1 MAPKKKP
8 KPIIAKDRENR
19 FLEAASSV
27 KKESK
32 EIDFKEKFDPASSQE
47 WCQIIKDI
55 IAMANSGGGVI
66 IFGVKDDAEIDPNF
80 DKALILGIDPATIA
94 DKIYAYT
101 TENFSDV
108 KIIEL
113 PRGDASAGA
122 FLISP
127 APTPIAFTKAGSD
140 VVDGGKQKP
149 AFVKGSVYF
158 RHGAKSEPGNTNDIR
173 RAIDHVVNRNKKT
186 WFEGVRKIS
195 NIKDGDEV
203 IVSKSKMEGQKVLH
217 PVPGRIVSDKSAPTF
232 RPDNAAAIWPHRSKE
247 LLKKI
252 NEILPEGNKMTS
264 HDLTCIK
271 RKYKLDEQTNPDL
284 IYKPYKEVSPRYS
297 DAFITWISDTFKEN
311 PKVFE
316 EAKTYYKDQK
326 TK

>member
-8 KPIIAKDRENR
+8 KKIIAKDRENR

-32 EIDFKEKFDPASSQE
+32 EIDFKEKFDPASPQE

-101 TENFSDV
+101 TENFSEV
-108 KIIEL
+108 KIVEL
-113 PRGDASAGA
+113 PRGDASVGA

-140 VVDGGKQKP
+140 VVEGGK
-149 AFVKGSVYF
+149 
-158 RHGAKSEPGNTNDIR
+158 
-173 RAIDHVVNRNKKT
+173 
-186 WFEGVRKIS
+186 
-195 NIKDGDEV
+195 
-203 IVSKSKMEGQKVLH
+203 
-217 PVPGRIVSDKSAPTF
+217 
-232 RPDNAAAIWPHRSKE
+232 
-247 LLKKI
+247 
-252 NEILPEGNKMTS
+252 
-264 HDLTCIK
+264 
-271 RKYKLDEQTNPDL
+271 
-284 IYKPYKEVSPRYS
+284 
-297 DAFITWISDTFKEN
+297 
-311 PKVFE
+311 
-316 EAKTYYKDQK
+316 
-326 TK
+326 